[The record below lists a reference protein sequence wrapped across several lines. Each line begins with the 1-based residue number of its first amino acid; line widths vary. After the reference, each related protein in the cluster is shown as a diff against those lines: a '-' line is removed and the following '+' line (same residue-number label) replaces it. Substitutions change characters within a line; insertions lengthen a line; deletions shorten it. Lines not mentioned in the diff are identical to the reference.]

1 MPSSKTQD
9 ATPLKSG
16 IDSEALIRKGALLNA
31 QIKALTAE
39 LEQTVKAPLKEF
51 YGSFD
56 DPYNTYVAD
65 DGAFT
70 VAVKPYRRLSEAR
83 VAEMFPNGEAT
94 EPKITPAATA
104 KAVGA
109 RWAGKPDKIEK
120 KLASLYDE
128 SPALTFAL
136 GK

>member
-1 MPSSKTQD
+1 MSKT
-9 ATPLKSG
+9 ANTTPPKLA
-16 IDSEALIRKGALLNA
+16 IDSEALIRKGAILNA
-31 QIKALTAE
+31 KIKALVTE
-39 LEQTVKAPLKEF
+39 FEQDVKTPLKEF
-51 YGSFD
+51 FGQNYD
-56 DPYNTYVAD
+56 TYVAD

-70 VAVKPYRRLSEAR
+70 VAVKPYRRLNETR
-83 VAEMFPNGEAT
+83 VAEMFPDGEAT
-94 EPKITPAATA
+94 EPKITPTATA

-128 SPALTFAL
+128 SPSLTFAL

>member
-1 MPSSKTQD
+1 MNKNTVVIEPDTSIES
-9 ATPLKSG
+9 
-16 IDSEALIRKGALLNA
+16 LIRRGSLLNA

-39 LEQTVKAPLKEF
+39 FEAEIKAPLKEMLAGQYETF
-51 YGSFD
+51 I
-56 DPYNTYVAD
+56 AD
-65 DGAFT
+65 AGAFT
-70 VAVKPYRRLSEAR
+70 LTVKPYRILNQAR
-83 VAEMFPNGEAT
+83 VAEMFPDGEAT

-104 KAVGA
+104 KAVGQ

>member
-1 MPSSKTQD
+1 MPKT
-9 ATPLKSG
+9 ANTTPPKLE
-16 IDSEALIRKGALLNA
+16 IDSEALIRKGALLDI
-31 QIKALTAE
+31 QIKALTQQLNDE
-39 LEQTVKAPLKEF
+39 VKAPLKEF
-51 YGSFD
+51 YGAQYD
-56 DPYNTYVAD
+56 TYVAD

-70 VAVKPYRRLSEAR
+70 VAVKPYRRLNEAR
-83 VAEMFPNGEAT
+83 VAEMFPDGEAT
-94 EPKITPAATA
+94 EPKITPTATA

-128 SPALTFAL
+128 SPSLTFAL